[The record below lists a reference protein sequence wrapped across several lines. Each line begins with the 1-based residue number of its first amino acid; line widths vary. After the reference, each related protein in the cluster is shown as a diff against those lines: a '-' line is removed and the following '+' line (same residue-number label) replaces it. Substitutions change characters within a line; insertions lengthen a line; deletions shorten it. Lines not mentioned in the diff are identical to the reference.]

1 MTIPTGERKVA
12 SNGVIGMLLVL
23 ITEAM
28 FFAGLISA
36 YIVNRAGAMEW
47 PPADQPRLPVGV
59 TAINTV
65 VLLASAVSLYLFRR
79 RTKKLN
85 YVARESRGLL
95 VTTLILGA
103 TFLAIQGSEWVKL
116 IGYGLTAHSSLYG
129 AFFYTLIGIHG
140 AHVLIGLSILFYLFY
155 KLGRHSD
162 FEVSENRIIV
172 CSMYWYFVVAIW
184 PVLYILVY
192 LS

>member
-1 MTIPTGERKVA
+1 MTIPAGERKVA

-59 TAINTV
+59 TAIDTV
-65 VLLASAVSLYLFRR
+65 VLISSAVSLYLFRIR
-79 RTKKLN
+79 SKKHN
-85 YVARESRGLL
+85 YALQNSRGLL

-140 AHVLIGLSILFYLFY
+140 AHVLVGLSILLYLFF
-155 KLGRHSD
+155 KLRRNGD
-162 FEVSENRIIV
+162 FEVSDNRIIV

-184 PVLYILVY
+184 PILYILVY